1 MPPFFRHN
9 NSSVATVLNL
19 QLLFSNTERL
29 LNFNYIYRFYLNFR
43 RPLSPA
49 RGPSRKTKTFE
60 EREQEVKDFMKLTP
74 EQITENEKKIWTRSA
89 PADLYYNRD
98 STNPIVMH
106 STERY
111 VTNSFSH
118 R

>member
-1 MPPFFRHN
+1 
-9 NSSVATVLNL
+9 
-19 QLLFSNTERL
+19 
-29 LNFNYIYRFYLNFR
+29 
-43 RPLSPA
+43 
-49 RGPSRKTKTFE
+49 
-60 EREQEVKDFMKLTP
+60 MKLTP

-111 VTNSFSH
+111 VTNSFSLISI
-118 R
+118 

>member
-1 MPPFFRHN
+1 
-9 NSSVATVLNL
+9 
-19 QLLFSNTERL
+19 
-29 LNFNYIYRFYLNFR
+29 
-43 RPLSPA
+43 
-49 RGPSRKTKTFE
+49 
-60 EREQEVKDFMKLTP
+60 MKLTP

-111 VTNSFSH
+111 VTNSFFSYFYLKMSLFLVAYQFG
-118 R
+118 